1 MLASLFRP
9 KARRGQIDPADFST
23 RFTPENSPWFR
34 AASRRTP
41 GRTRGNGGGSDEDAP
56 ELQDVEED
64 LEEWIRD
71 EDGEEDEPVESTP
84 LLPIFSAS
92 HLGMESAAMDFSKS

>member
-9 KARRGQIDPADFST
+9 KARRGQIDPAAFSSP
-23 RFTPENSPWFR
+23 FNPENSPWFR
-34 AASRRTP
+34 AASHRTS
-41 GRTRGNGGGSDEDAP
+41 GRARGAGGSSDEDAP
-56 ELQDVEED
+56 ELQGVEED
-64 LEEWIRD
+64 MEEWVRD

-92 HLGMESAAMDFSKS
+92 HLGINSATMDPYKS